1 MYNMK
6 YNISLISQR
15 AKGGFALL
23 LFLLTTLSS
32 FAQNITVSIDDFEIA
47 PGEQKT
53 VNINVTNDV
62 AWGTDFG
69 GDIYLPDGLV
79 PVANDEGD
87 YLERNMTRCTT
98 SHGLTSNYYKN
109 ESYIRFALSSQTGK
123 TLKGNEG
130 AVLSFTVEAT
140 EELAESSTIS
150 LKEAFI
156 MNTSANKVVADC
168 EAKVKNSSYVRPTL
182 TTEGFSLTPS
192 KEYTLSF
199 SFNTATP
206 VSAFEAHITLPEGLE
221 PVLNEDEEYA
231 SFNMSRLTS
240 SHTPAST
247 FVGRTVNVMVSSS
260 KSSNLKG
267 EDGELFSITLRATG
281 GLSEEAVIAVT
292 PVIASTSAGTR
303 IDIDGIEVKVSNPDI
318 AAKATAD
325 EKISG
330 LKNAFDEVKEAI
342 SALAESVQAMFQADI
357 ETVNGKVVAIEE
369 ALALDVTNGEVAANA
384 ETRDANIEEAKGL
397 IASLKENAAKAQEDY
412 NANEAQHTADL
423 AAIAEVKVA
432 LEAAKAKVAE
442 YAESVQAAF
451 AETVAGIEAA
461 VERLAATAEASYNNG
476 TSVADAEALNEASAA
491 VVADIEKL
499 LADAAAAQQAYE
511 EEVAKNEANEA
522 QHTADLAAIAEV
534 KVALEAAKA
543 KVAEYA
549 ESVQAAFAETVAG
562 IEAAVERLSD
572 TAEAS
577 YNNGTSVADAEALN
591 EASATVVADIEKLL
605 AAAAAAQ
612 QAYEEEVA
620 KDKANEAQHTA
631 DLAAIAE
638 VKVALEAAKAK
649 VAEYAESVQAAVA
662 EDIEAVEEA
671 VAILEAQAEAS
682 YAAGTSVAD
691 AEELAEAVAAVQMQ
705 IAEILVKAEEAQQ
718 NVTKPG
724 DINESGTVDI
734 DDLTF
739 IRDLALAKID
749 KESLTEK
756 QKEAADLNG
765 DGKFT
770 VSDLVIL
777 NNIIIYG
784 NPDGPVS
791 KAKGSTTVMN
801 AGTLAMYLSANR
813 MNLTLDSKMAYAAIQ
828 MDVTMPYGVGLDE
841 ISFAG
846 VSENVIVATNTLDN
860 GTCRIIMYT
869 SDNSAIMSED
879 SSLLNIVLTGEG
891 RGIVNI
897 DNIIAAAANGKS
909 YNLSAISGSHTIVTG
924 ISSIEINGEKGCY
937 VYDANGVASK
947 TLKKGVNIV
956 RNSAGDVKKVFVK

>member
-461 VERLAATAEASYNNG
+461 VERL
-476 TSVADAEALNEASAA
+476 
-491 VVADIEKL
+491 
-499 LADAAAAQQAYE
+499 
-511 EEVAKNEANEA
+511 
-522 QHTADLAAIAEV
+522 
-534 KVALEAAKA
+534 
-543 KVAEYA
+543 
-549 ESVQAAFAETVAG
+549 
-562 IEAAVERLSD
+562 SD